1 MIAVLGAGPH
11 GRQLAAL
18 VDATPAPCPAKGY
31 ELEAVLYDDN
41 LPGYPPLSEYIG
53 REQHGPHNAYLIG
66 AAWPRVRRQI
76 FDTVGWEPFAR
87 DKGIVIFPGARIG
100 DEVTIG
106 QHSHVGWNAV
116 VSHGVTVGD
125 FVNICPGAVIAG
137 EATIG
142 NDVFV
147 GANAS
152 IIHGGIK
159 IGDGAI
165 IGAGAVVLSD
175 VPAGMT
181 YAGNPARYLGA
192 A

>member
-1 MIAVLGAGPH
+1 MIAGNWASPIAVLGAGPH

-18 VDATPAPCPAKGY
+18 VSGAI
-31 ELEAVLYDDN
+31 LYDDN
-41 LPGYPPLSEYIG
+41 LPGYQPLDQAPATY
-53 REQHGPHNAYLIG
+53 PTLIG

-76 FDTVGWEPFAR
+76 AEGRNLWHN
-87 DKGIVIFPGARIG
+87 GIVIFPGARVG
-100 DEVTIG
+100 DGATLGVHT
-106 QHSHVGWNAV
+106 HVGWNAV
-116 VSHGVTVGD
+116 VSHGVSVGD

-142 NDVFV
+142 DDVFI

-159 IGDGAI
+159 VGDGAI
-165 IGAGAVVLSD
+165 IGAGAVVTEN
-175 VPAGMT
+175 VPAGMV
-181 YAGNPARYLGA
+181 YAGVPARYVRA